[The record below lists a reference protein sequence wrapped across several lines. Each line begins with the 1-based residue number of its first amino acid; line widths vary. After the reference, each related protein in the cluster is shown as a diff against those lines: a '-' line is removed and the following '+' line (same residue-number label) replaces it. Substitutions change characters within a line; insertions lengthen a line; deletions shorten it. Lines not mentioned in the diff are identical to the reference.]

1 MKPYWRGLVIP
12 HSAISFKARRCL
24 KRSVPISFR
33 TAPSRR
39 TNSSSPNPA
48 RAFSLGIGGTCFL
61 AGRGSAST
69 LQRSNGLQA
78 NTLRCA
84 GTNPYRGHCRKNRT
98 HAHRAFPLKKYPR
111 NGLSQIL
118 PCTAGLLSFSACVTE
133 DWLFPFSTDSPTCC
147 RLCLPETVTDNPSV
161 TPLSFFFV

>member
-69 LQRSNGLQA
+69 LHRSNGLQA

-98 HAHRAFPLKKYPR
+98 HAHRAFPLKNTR
-111 NGLSQIL
+111 E
-118 PCTAGLLSFSACVTE
+118 TASLRSCLVQQVCYHSLLALLKIGFFLFRLTAQHAVGSACRR
-133 DWLFPFSTDSPTCC
+133 P
-147 RLCLPETVTDNPSV
+147 
-161 TPLSFFFV
+161 